1 MVYLIVVQG
10 RSYNFDYS
18 PLYDKIKS
26 IGDDYIQA
34 MDCLWFIHSDKPLN
48 AKEVSKE
55 LLNYIGEKDFLFMSE
70 LPRCAKKDGRLLR
83 TAWDFIKTKEL

>member
-1 MVYLIVVQG
+1 MVYFIVVQE

-48 AKEVSKE
+48 VKEVSKE
-55 LLNYIGEKDFLFMSE
+55 MLNYIGENDFLFMSE
-70 LPRCAKKDGRLLR
+70 LSCGVKKDGRLLR
-83 TAWDFIKTKEL
+83 TAWDFLKTKEL